1 MYFVDS
7 QSKSTYNKE
16 NPIKFMADVIKSS
29 LWRYS
34 DAKTLVIGDIT
45 VAGDNAKTKIAFK
58 TIYDLR

>member
-34 DAKTLVIGDIT
+34 DAKTLVIGDTT

>member
-1 MYFVDS
+1 
-7 QSKSTYNKE
+7 
-16 NPIKFMADVIKSS
+16 MADVIKSS

-34 DAKTLVIGDIT
+34 DAKTLVIGDTT